1 MDHSL
6 PKGGNYSEHTASAP
20 REDARRCGMGC
31 VFVLGKF
38 TSWPWSIILKIW
50 FKIKWLQEY
59 RIFQN
64 IDQNKVISIKIQG
77 RQTSLRPQLTWY
89 CSQIVVGRGG
99 DCCCRPPLHNP
110 PTDRSATRANRDAR
124 TQHTSIFFVPC
135 LPPPSGEC
143 GAEAYFEFWSKYFA
157 K

>member
-1 MDHSL
+1 MMYDRTQWPGNGRARGYSYGRASRNQGS
-6 PKGGNYSEHTASAP
+6 GGHAP
-20 REDARRCGMGC
+20 FLSVSHAAARPHAP
-31 VFVLGKF
+31 FLLGG
-38 TSWPWSIILKIW
+38 TVSIGTVSIGW
-50 FKIKWLQEY
+50 H
-59 RIFQN
+59 RIFQFF
-64 IDQNKVISIKIQG
+64 DQNKVVSIKIQG

-124 TQHTSIFFVPC
+124 TQRTSILFVPF

-143 GAEAYFEFWSKYFA
+143 RAEEYFEF
-157 K
+157 